1 MNRADIPRIEELGA
15 ELSFWNTYRELRRA
29 KGWDPDLVLKEWSA
43 EQQKS
48 LTSPG
53 PREEFAELCKD
64 GCLPQALALL
74 VAMLRHSPKL
84 ETFWVEIV
92 GSPDKRDKAARTL
105 EKAAQTLEGLFG
117 GFVASENKDDDDVL
131 AKIGRLP
138 ISSVISELRFHIQ
151 VINLARR
158 LSTDTGTR
166 SPAELSKY
174 LLSSYVK
181 RMTGHFHDRSVSGL
195 IGAIVGPQ
203 EYNDVAQRMWRSR
216 NYRRFEKH
224 FSWMTNILVAM
235 SVVIAHP
242 GVTNSRKKP

>member
-1 MNRADIPRIEELGA
+1 MSRADIPRIEELGA
-15 ELSFWNTYRELRRA
+15 ELSFWNAFCEPRRA
-29 KGWDPDLVLKEWSA
+29 KGYDPDLVLKEWAA

-74 VAMLRHSPKL
+74 LAMLRYSPKL
-84 ETFWVEIV
+84 ETFWVEMV
-92 GSPDKRDKAARTL
+92 GSPDKRDKTALTL
-105 EKAAQTLEGLFG
+105 ERAAQTLESLFG
-117 GFVASENKDDDDVL
+117 DFVASENEGDREVL

-138 ISSVISELRFHIQ
+138 ISKVVSELRFHIR
-151 VINLARR
+151 VIHLARYV
-158 LSTDTGTR
+158 STDTGTR

-216 NYRRFEKH
+216 NYPRLEKH
-224 FSWMTNILVAM
+224 S
-235 SVVIAHP
+235 P
-242 GVTNSRKKP
+242 G